1 MKVLQ
6 VIDQGFRTTVEE
18 QDDTILWLT
27 QCMRG
32 AGANLIVLLTGHG
45 SYYAVQS
52 RRQPALTLGDWQ
64 QTEPADITQDL
75 SRLTGKGVPV
85 YVLREDLEERG
96 LGALPLQTGVEI
108 INRDA
113 LASLYGSVDQ
123 VWNW

>member
-27 QCMRG
+27 QSMRG
-32 AGANLIVLLTGHG
+32 AGGDLAVLLTGHG

-52 RRQPALTLGDWQ
+52 RRQPAISLGDWR
-64 QTEPADITQDL
+64 QTEPADITQDI
-75 SRLTGKGVPV
+75 SRLTGKEVPV

-96 LGALPLQTGVEI
+96 LNGLPVQPGIEVI
-108 INRDA
+108 GRDA
-113 LASLYGSVDQ
+113 LPNLYESVDQ
-123 VWNW
+123 IWNW